1 LKGDYEA
8 AKNSLRNYKILVELG
23 QTEKLEKLDKEFCSA
38 YASFINRLINKLPIQ
53 SNFGENKIYHFGESH
68 CLSYAHHKIKIGKQ
82 NFKVSPRITFG
93 AKAYHFSKSK
103 DNAFKSITQLNLNS
117 IPYNS
122 SVLLSFGE
130 IDCRF
135 DEGFISASRKTGKSV
150 LELVQKTVRGYL
162 EYFLDFNVSQK
173 HRYQFF
179 NVPAPVY
186 KKEIDLNAN
195 QDIAKV
201 VYLFNET
208 LKKNLEEYSLNL
220 IDIYGPSRAV
230 NSFSNGLYH
239 CDSVHLDCRILD
251 ILQNK
256 ITE

>member
-1 LKGDYEA
+1 M
-8 AKNSLRNYKILVELG
+8 
-23 QTEKLEKLDKEFCSA
+23 
-38 YASFINRLINKLPIQ
+38 
-53 SNFGENKIYHFGESH
+53 
-68 CLSYAHHKIKIGKQ
+68 
-82 NFKVSPRITFG
+82 
-93 AKAYHFSKSK
+93 
-103 DNAFKSITQLNLNS
+103 
-117 IPYNS
+117 
-122 SVLLSFGE
+122 
-130 IDCRF
+130 
-135 DEGFISASRKTGKSV
+135 
-150 LELVQKTVRGYL
+150 
-162 EYFLDFNVSQK
+162 SQK

-179 NVPAPVY
+179 NVPALVY